1 MRCLNDEL
9 LSSYIDQVLDPQEQK
24 GVEDHLQE
32 CWHCRRVQGDYR
44 TLSVKIHELPDLEVP
59 KNFRQNLMSQLN
71 APKRRVFPLKY
82 VGIAA
87 AVLILAIAIPGFG
100 LFNQPK
106 EIQNSVQSVSVEDR
120 QTASMQS
127 APMGGAAQPKAFDS
141 ATVGGSETTDKNLTK
156 GLANVEGSSADA
168 VKRGLAQRN
177 INLELQVQNTDS
189 ASKAVYQQV
198 VEIPGAGVISQN
210 SLSSDKLKLEL
221 KIPGPQT
228 QTFLAGLA
236 NVGTV
241 LQGNFTGN
249 IGEESGYNIVT
260 ILISKLQK

>member
-1 MRCLNDEL
+1 
-9 LSSYIDQVLDPQEQK
+9 
-24 GVEDHLQE
+24 
-32 CWHCRRVQGDYR
+32 
-44 TLSVKIHELPDLEVP
+44 
-59 KNFRQNLMSQLN
+59 
-71 APKRRVFPLKY
+71 
-82 VGIAA
+82 
-87 AVLILAIAIPGFG
+87 
-100 LFNQPK
+100 
-106 EIQNSVQSVSVEDR
+106 
-120 QTASMQS
+120 
-127 APMGGAAQPKAFDS
+127 
-141 ATVGGSETTDKNLTK
+141 
-156 GLANVEGSSADA
+156 
-168 VKRGLAQRN
+168 
-177 INLELQVQNTDS
+177 VQNTDS
-189 ASKAVYQQV
+189 AAKAVYRQV